1 MEKLKMDNTFEIHHL
16 QGQAIAILK
25 AIINLQTE
33 LKKVEEKREK
43 LEGNKK

>member
-1 MEKLKMDNTFEIHHL
+1 MKKDNTFEIHHL